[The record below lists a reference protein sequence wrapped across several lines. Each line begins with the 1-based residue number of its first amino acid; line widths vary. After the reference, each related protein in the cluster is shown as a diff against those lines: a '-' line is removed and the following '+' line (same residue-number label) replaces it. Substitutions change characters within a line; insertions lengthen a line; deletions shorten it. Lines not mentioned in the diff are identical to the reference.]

1 MDTLFLGSG
10 TSVFAFLGESKLNLV
25 AGIVLLAAALWSL
38 VAIVTAFVAPPKRR
52 SVRFGL
58 FTALNV
64 VLSVAGL
71 VYSAVVA
78 LEKACVIAVA
88 SSIPADNA
96 FLVAI
101 VDLIT
106 LGADRAVFRYALYS
120 ATALAVIAFI
130 VTLARA
136 RRPQFIGPVAMAK
149 DDGYVLVDDGEAPEE
164 TEITDEPTEPE
175 TERAETEEIT
185 DNVTTEEFVEEPET
199 ADEIKDTD
207 ETEGKEETEEEPEET
222 SIDDE
227 EVEED
232 EEAVETPE
240 ETEEIG
246 TEAEEE
252 EKPETE
258 EPETEETEPV
268 AENDEED
275 EPAVPISVA
284 RKRIADM
291 GSVLGKL
298 DDLFDNS
305 AFSVEE
311 SAYIGKSEEKPA
323 PEPEQEK
330 KEEETERKEE
340 NSDPDSVENIL
351 GRILASTR
359 STVKPAPS
367 VAKPIEK
374 KAAEK
379 PKKAVKPEPS
389 VEEILAEA
397 EEHVADDEKEVPQTA
412 EPEKIVV
419 DEKIREDAAIAK
431 TERKRAGRVR
441 TIGRAAE
448 LFDEYLS
455 AQSDEDKKK
464 LAESIDCIVVDK
476 DKK

>member
-149 DDGYVLVDDGEAPEE
+149 DDGYVLVDDGESPEE

-199 ADEIKDTD
+199 ADEIKETD
-207 ETEGKEETEEEPEET
+207 ETEEKEETEEPEET
-222 SIDDE
+222 STDE
-227 EVEED
+227 EVEET
-232 EEAVETPE
+232 EEAVE

-340 NSDPDSVENIL
+340 NSDLDSVENIL
-351 GRILASTR
+351 GRILAATR

-389 VEEILAEA
+389 VEEIFAEA
-397 EEHVADDEKEVPQTA
+397 EENVADDEKEVPQTA

>member
-199 ADEIKDTD
+199 ADEIKETD
-207 ETEGKEETEEEPEET
+207 ETEETEETEEPEET
-222 SIDDE
+222 SADNE
-227 EVEED
+227 EV
-232 EEAVETPE
+232 E

-258 EPETEETEPV
+258 EPKTEENEPV

-275 EPAVPISVA
+275 EPAVSISVA

-330 KEEETERKEE
+330 KEEETERKDE
-340 NSDPDSVENIL
+340 NSDLDSVENIL
-351 GRILASTR
+351 GRILAATR

-379 PKKAVKPEPS
+379 PKKAVKPEPA
-389 VEEILAEA
+389 VEEIFAEA

-476 DKK
+476 DKNDEREESGIV

>member
-199 ADEIKDTD
+199 ADEIKETD
-207 ETEGKEETEEEPEET
+207 ETEETEEPEET
-222 SIDDE
+222 SADNE
-227 EVEED
+227 EV
-232 EEAVETPE
+232 E

-340 NSDPDSVENIL
+340 NSDLDSVENIL
-351 GRILASTR
+351 GRILAATR

-389 VEEILAEA
+389 VEEIFAEA
-397 EEHVADDEKEVPQTA
+397 EENVADDEKEVPQTA

-464 LAESIDCIVVDK
+464 LAESIDCIVADK

>member
-199 ADEIKDTD
+199 ADEIKETD
-207 ETEGKEETEEEPEET
+207 ETEETEEPEET
-222 SIDDE
+222 SADNE
-227 EVEED
+227 EV
-232 EEAVETPE
+232 E

-340 NSDPDSVENIL
+340 NSDLDSVENIL
-351 GRILASTR
+351 GRILAATR

-379 PKKAVKPEPS
+379 PKKAVKPEPA
-389 VEEILAEA
+389 VEEIFAEA
-397 EEHVADDEKEVPQTA
+397 EENVADDEKEVPQTA

>member
-149 DDGYVLVDDGEAPEE
+149 DDGYVLVDDGESPEE

-199 ADEIKDTD
+199 ADEIKETD
-207 ETEGKEETEEEPEET
+207 ETEETEEPEET
-222 SIDDE
+222 SADNE
-227 EVEED
+227 EV
-232 EEAVETPE
+232 E

-330 KEEETERKEE
+330 KEEETERKDE
-340 NSDPDSVENIL
+340 NSDLDSVENIL
-351 GRILASTR
+351 GRILAATR

>member
-175 TERAETEEIT
+175 TEQAETEEIT

-199 ADEIKDTD
+199 ADEIKETD
-207 ETEGKEETEEEPEET
+207 ETEEKEETEEPEET
-222 SIDDE
+222 STDDE
-227 EVEED
+227 EV
-232 EEAVETPE
+232 E

-246 TEAEEE
+246 TEAEEEE

-340 NSDPDSVENIL
+340 NSDLDSVENIL
-351 GRILASTR
+351 GRILAATR

>member
-199 ADEIKDTD
+199 ADEIKETD
-207 ETEGKEETEEEPEET
+207 ETEETEETEEPEET
-222 SIDDE
+222 SADNE
-227 EVEED
+227 EV
-232 EEAVETPE
+232 E

-252 EKPETE
+252 EKPEIE

-330 KEEETERKEE
+330 KEEETERKDE
-340 NSDPDSVENIL
+340 NSDLDSVENIL
-351 GRILASTR
+351 GRILAATR

-389 VEEILAEA
+389 VEEIFAEA

>member
-185 DNVTTEEFVEEPET
+185 DNVTTEEFVEKPET
-199 ADEIKDTD
+199 ADEIKETD
-207 ETEGKEETEEEPEET
+207 EPEEKEETEEPEET
-222 SIDDE
+222 SADNE
-227 EVEED
+227 EV
-232 EEAVETPE
+232 E

-340 NSDPDSVENIL
+340 NSDLDSVENIL
-351 GRILASTR
+351 GRILAATR

-389 VEEILAEA
+389 VEEIFAEA
-397 EEHVADDEKEVPQTA
+397 EENVADDEKEVPQTA

>member
-1 MDTLFLGSG
+1 
-10 TSVFAFLGESKLNLV
+10 
-25 AGIVLLAAALWSL
+25 
-38 VAIVTAFVAPPKRR
+38 
-52 SVRFGL
+52 
-58 FTALNV
+58 
-64 VLSVAGL
+64 
-71 VYSAVVA
+71 
-78 LEKACVIAVA
+78 
-88 SSIPADNA
+88 
-96 FLVAI
+96 
-101 VDLIT
+101 
-106 LGADRAVFRYALYS
+106 
-120 ATALAVIAFI
+120 
-130 VTLARA
+130 
-136 RRPQFIGPVAMAK
+136 MAK

-199 ADEIKDTD
+199 ADEIKETD
-207 ETEGKEETEEEPEET
+207 ETEETEETEEPEET
-222 SIDDE
+222 SADNE
-227 EVEED
+227 EV
-232 EEAVETPE
+232 E

-258 EPETEETEPV
+258 EPETEENEPV

-330 KEEETERKEE
+330 KEEETERKDE
-340 NSDPDSVENIL
+340 NSDLDSVENIL
-351 GRILASTR
+351 GRILAATR

-379 PKKAVKPEPS
+379 PKKAVKPEPA
-389 VEEILAEA
+389 VEEIFAEA

>member
-88 SSIPADNA
+88 SSSPADNA

-199 ADEIKDTD
+199 ADEIKETD
-207 ETEGKEETEEEPEET
+207 ETEETEETEEPEET
-222 SIDDE
+222 SADNE
-227 EVEED
+227 EV
-232 EEAVETPE
+232 E

-258 EPETEETEPV
+258 EPETEENEPV

-305 AFSVEE
+305 TFSVEE

-330 KEEETERKEE
+330 KEEETERQEE
-340 NSDPDSVENIL
+340 SSDPDSVENIL
-351 GRILASTR
+351 GRILAATR

>member
-10 TSVFAFLGESKLNLV
+10 ASVFAFLGESKLNLI
-25 AGIVLLAAALWSL
+25 AGIALLAVALWSL
-38 VAIVTAFVAPPKRR
+38 VAIVCAFAAPPKRR

-64 VLSVAGL
+64 IFSVAGL
-71 VYSAVVA
+71 VYTAVVA
-78 LEKACVIAVA
+78 LEKAGVIAVA

-96 FLVAI
+96 FLRAI

-106 LGADRAVFRYALYS
+106 LGADRAVFGYALYA

-136 RRPQFIGPVAMAK
+136 RRPQFVTPVAKAK
-149 DDGYVLVDDGEAPEE
+149 DDGYVLVDDGAEPETPEVSE
-164 TEITDEPTEPE
+164 TESESATTPTDEEKATDYAPTEP
-175 TERAETEEIT
+175 
-185 DNVTTEEFVEEPET
+185 VEQTEPEPT
-199 ADEIKDTD
+199 VI
-207 ETEGKEETEEEPEET
+207 
-222 SIDDE
+222 
-227 EVEED
+227 
-232 EEAVETPE
+232 
-240 ETEEIG
+240 
-246 TEAEEE
+246 E
-252 EKPETE
+252 EKPEEPIEEERTE
-258 EPETEETEPV
+258 EPELNGNPTEERSVEPETEEETAPEAEQETGPGETETPEITDTPDTD
-268 AENDEED
+268 ENEVDDTDDD

-291 GSVLGKL
+291 GSVLGRL

-305 AFSVEE
+305 AFDPEKAVY
-311 SAYIGKSEEKPA
+311 AARTEEKPVSSV
-323 PEPEQEK
+323 PEI
-330 KEEETERKEE
+330 KEEELEPEKD

-359 STVKPAPS
+359 KKVKPVSP

-374 KAAEK
+374 KPADK
-379 PKKAVKPEPS
+379 PKKTVKPEPEIEVEHAIS
-389 VEEILAEA
+389 AAADEQKPVSDQTHVVPEIPAIVVEEK
-397 EEHVADDEKEVPQTA
+397 VRDE
-412 EPEKIVV
+412 
-419 DEKIREDAAIAK
+419 AAIAK

>member
-164 TEITDEPTEPE
+164 TEITNEPTEPE

-207 ETEGKEETEEEPEET
+207 ETEETEEPEET
-222 SIDDE
+222 SADNE
-227 EVEED
+227 EV
-232 EEAVETPE
+232 E

-246 TEAEEE
+246 TEAEEEE

-258 EPETEETEPV
+258 EPETEENEPEPV

-323 PEPEQEK
+323 PEPEPEK

-351 GRILASTR
+351 GRILAATR

-389 VEEILAEA
+389 VEEIFAEA
-397 EEHVADDEKEVPQTA
+397 EENVADDEKEVPQTA

>member
-199 ADEIKDTD
+199 ADEIKETD
-207 ETEGKEETEEEPEET
+207 ETEETEETEEPEET
-222 SIDDE
+222 SADNE
-227 EVEED
+227 EV
-232 EEAVETPE
+232 E

-258 EPETEETEPV
+258 EPKTEENEPV

-275 EPAVPISVA
+275 EPAVSISVA

-330 KEEETERKEE
+330 KEEETERQEE
-340 NSDPDSVENIL
+340 SSDPDSVENIL
-351 GRILASTR
+351 GRILAATR

>member
-101 VDLIT
+101 VDLVT

-120 ATALAVIAFI
+120 ATAIAVIAFI

-199 ADEIKDTD
+199 ADEIKETD
-207 ETEGKEETEEEPEET
+207 ETEETEEPEET
-222 SIDDE
+222 STDNE
-227 EVEED
+227 EV
-232 EEAVETPE
+232 E

-340 NSDPDSVENIL
+340 NSDLDSVENIL
-351 GRILASTR
+351 GRILAATR

>member
-199 ADEIKDTD
+199 ADEIKETD
-207 ETEGKEETEEEPEET
+207 ETEEKEETEEPEET
-222 SIDDE
+222 STDE
-227 EVEED
+227 EVEET
-232 EEAVETPE
+232 EEAVEE
-240 ETEEIG
+240 AEEIG

-268 AENDEED
+268 AENEEED

-351 GRILASTR
+351 GRILAATR

-389 VEEILAEA
+389 VEEIFAEA
-397 EEHVADDEKEVPQTA
+397 EENVADDEKEVPQTA
-412 EPEKIVV
+412 EPKKIVV

>member
-199 ADEIKDTD
+199 ADEIKETD
-207 ETEGKEETEEEPEET
+207 ETEETEETEEPEET
-222 SIDDE
+222 SADNE
-227 EVEED
+227 EV
-232 EEAVETPE
+232 E

-258 EPETEETEPV
+258 EPETEENEPV

-330 KEEETERKEE
+330 KEEETERKDE
-340 NSDPDSVENIL
+340 NSDLDSVENIL
-351 GRILASTR
+351 GRILAATR

-379 PKKAVKPEPS
+379 PKKAVKPEPA
-389 VEEILAEA
+389 VEEIFAEA

>member
-149 DDGYVLVDDGEAPEE
+149 DDGYVLVDDGESPEE

-199 ADEIKDTD
+199 ADEIKETD
-207 ETEGKEETEEEPEET
+207 ETEETEEPEET
-222 SIDDE
+222 SADNE
-227 EVEED
+227 EV
-232 EEAVETPE
+232 E

-351 GRILASTR
+351 GRILAATR

-389 VEEILAEA
+389 VEEIFAEA
-397 EEHVADDEKEVPQTA
+397 EENVADDEKEVPQTA

>member
-185 DNVTTEEFVEEPET
+185 DNVTTEEFVEKPET
-199 ADEIKDTD
+199 
-207 ETEGKEETEEEPEET
+207 EETEATDEPEETEEPEET
-222 SIDDE
+222 SADNE
-227 EVEED
+227 EV
-232 EEAVETPE
+232 E

-246 TEAEEE
+246 TEAEEEE

-340 NSDPDSVENIL
+340 NSDLDSVENIL
-351 GRILASTR
+351 GRILAATR

-389 VEEILAEA
+389 VEEIFAEA
-397 EEHVADDEKEVPQTA
+397 EENVADDEKEVPQTA

>member
-199 ADEIKDTD
+199 ADEIKETD
-207 ETEGKEETEEEPEET
+207 ETEETEETEEPEET
-222 SIDDE
+222 SADNE
-227 EVEED
+227 EV
-232 EEAVETPE
+232 E

-258 EPETEETEPV
+258 EPETEENEPV

-305 AFSVEE
+305 TFSVEE

-330 KEEETERKEE
+330 KEEETERQEE
-340 NSDPDSVENIL
+340 SSDPDSVENIL
-351 GRILASTR
+351 GRILAATR

-397 EEHVADDEKEVPQTA
+397 EENVADDEKEVPQTA

>member
-199 ADEIKDTD
+199 ADEIKETD
-207 ETEGKEETEEEPEET
+207 ETEEKEETEEPEET
-222 SIDDE
+222 STDE
-227 EVEED
+227 EVEET
-232 EEAVETPE
+232 EEAVEE
-240 ETEEIG
+240 AEEIG

-340 NSDPDSVENIL
+340 NSDLDSVENIL
-351 GRILASTR
+351 GRILAATR

-389 VEEILAEA
+389 VEEIFAEA
-397 EEHVADDEKEVPQTA
+397 EENVADDEKEVPQTEEA

>member
-175 TERAETEEIT
+175 TEQAETEEIT

-199 ADEIKDTD
+199 ADEIKETD
-207 ETEGKEETEEEPEET
+207 ETEEKEETEEPEET
-222 SIDDE
+222 STDDE
-227 EVEED
+227 EV
-232 EEAVETPE
+232 E

-246 TEAEEE
+246 TEAEEEE

-323 PEPEQEK
+323 PEPEPEK

-340 NSDPDSVENIL
+340 NSDLDSVENIL
-351 GRILASTR
+351 GRILAATR

>member
-199 ADEIKDTD
+199 ADEIKETD
-207 ETEGKEETEEEPEET
+207 ETEETEETEEPEET
-222 SIDDE
+222 SADNE
-227 EVEED
+227 EV
-232 EEAVETPE
+232 E

-258 EPETEETEPV
+258 EPKTEENEPV

-275 EPAVPISVA
+275 EPAVSISVA

-330 KEEETERKEE
+330 KEEETERKDE
-340 NSDPDSVENIL
+340 NSDLDSVENIL
-351 GRILASTR
+351 GRILAATR

-379 PKKAVKPEPS
+379 PKKAVKPEPA
-389 VEEILAEA
+389 VEEIFAEA

>member
-120 ATALAVIAFI
+120 ATAIAVIAFI

-164 TEITDEPTEPE
+164 TEITDEPAEPE

-199 ADEIKDTD
+199 ADEIKETD
-207 ETEGKEETEEEPEET
+207 ETEETEEPEET
-222 SIDDE
+222 STDNE
-227 EVEED
+227 EV
-232 EEAVETPE
+232 E

-330 KEEETERKEE
+330 KEEETERKDE
-340 NSDPDSVENIL
+340 NSDLDSVENIL
-351 GRILASTR
+351 GRILAATR

>member
-149 DDGYVLVDDGEAPEE
+149 DDGYVLVDDGEAPGE

-175 TERAETEEIT
+175 AEQAETEEIT

-199 ADEIKDTD
+199 EETEATD
-207 ETEGKEETEEEPEET
+207 EPEEKEETEEPEET
-222 SIDDE
+222 STDNE
-227 EVEED
+227 EV
-232 EEAVETPE
+232 E

-311 SAYIGKSEEKPA
+311 SAYIGKSEEKSA

-340 NSDPDSVENIL
+340 NSDLDSVENIL
-351 GRILASTR
+351 GRILAATR

-389 VEEILAEA
+389 VEEIFAEA
-397 EEHVADDEKEVPQTA
+397 EENVADDEKEVPQTA

>member
-199 ADEIKDTD
+199 ADEIKETD
-207 ETEGKEETEEEPEET
+207 ETEETEETEEPEET
-222 SIDDE
+222 SADNE
-227 EVEED
+227 EV
-232 EEAVETPE
+232 E

-258 EPETEETEPV
+258 EPETEENEPV

-305 AFSVEE
+305 TFSVEE

-330 KEEETERKEE
+330 KEEETERQEE
-340 NSDPDSVENIL
+340 SSDPDSVENIL
-351 GRILASTR
+351 GRILAATR

>member
-199 ADEIKDTD
+199 ADEIKETD
-207 ETEGKEETEEEPEET
+207 ETEETEEPEET
-222 SIDDE
+222 STDNE
-227 EVEED
+227 EV
-232 EEAVETPE
+232 E

-330 KEEETERKEE
+330 KEEETERKDE
-340 NSDPDSVENIL
+340 NSDLDSVENIL
-351 GRILASTR
+351 GRILAATR

>member
-149 DDGYVLVDDGEAPEE
+149 DDGYVLVDDGETPEE

-207 ETEGKEETEEEPEET
+207 ETEETEEEPEET
-222 SIDDE
+222 SADNE

-351 GRILASTR
+351 GRILAATR

-389 VEEILAEA
+389 VEEIFAEA
-397 EEHVADDEKEVPQTA
+397 EENVADDEKEVPQTA

>member
-149 DDGYVLVDDGEAPEE
+149 DDGYVLVDDGESPEE

-199 ADEIKDTD
+199 ADEIKETD
-207 ETEGKEETEEEPEET
+207 ETEETEEPEET
-222 SIDDE
+222 STDE
-227 EVEED
+227 EVEET
-232 EEAVETPE
+232 EEAVEE
-240 ETEEIG
+240 AEEIG

-340 NSDPDSVENIL
+340 NSDLDSVENIL
-351 GRILASTR
+351 GRILAATR

-389 VEEILAEA
+389 VEEIFAEA
-397 EEHVADDEKEVPQTA
+397 EENVADDEKEVPQTA

>member
-199 ADEIKDTD
+199 ADEIKETD
-207 ETEGKEETEEEPEET
+207 ETEETEEPEET
-222 SIDDE
+222 STDNE
-227 EVEED
+227 EV
-232 EEAVETPE
+232 E

-330 KEEETERKEE
+330 KEEETERKDE
-340 NSDPDSVENIL
+340 NSDLDSVENIL
-351 GRILASTR
+351 GRILAATR

-389 VEEILAEA
+389 VEEIFAEA
-397 EEHVADDEKEVPQTA
+397 EENVADDEKEVPQTA

>member
-185 DNVTTEEFVEEPET
+185 DSVTTEEFVEEPET
-199 ADEIKDTD
+199 ADEIKETD
-207 ETEGKEETEEEPEET
+207 ETEETEETEEPEET
-222 SIDDE
+222 SADNE
-227 EVEED
+227 EV
-232 EEAVETPE
+232 E

-340 NSDPDSVENIL
+340 NSDLDSVENIL
-351 GRILASTR
+351 GRILAATR

>member
-106 LGADRAVFRYALYS
+106 LGVDRAVFRYALYS

-199 ADEIKDTD
+199 ADEIKETD
-207 ETEGKEETEEEPEET
+207 ETEETEEPEET
-222 SIDDE
+222 SADNE
-227 EVEED
+227 EV
-232 EEAVETPE
+232 E

-246 TEAEEE
+246 TETEEE

-311 SAYIGKSEEKPA
+311 SAYIGKSEEKLA

-340 NSDPDSVENIL
+340 NSDLDSVENIL
-351 GRILASTR
+351 GRILAATR

-367 VAKPIEK
+367 VAKHIEK

-389 VEEILAEA
+389 VEEIFAEA
-397 EEHVADDEKEVPQTA
+397 EENVADDEKEVPQTA

>member
-199 ADEIKDTD
+199 ADEIKETD
-207 ETEGKEETEEEPEET
+207 ETEETEEPEET
-222 SIDDE
+222 STDNE
-227 EVEED
+227 EV
-232 EEAVETPE
+232 E

-246 TEAEEE
+246 TEADEE

-330 KEEETERKEE
+330 KEEETERKDE
-340 NSDPDSVENIL
+340 NSDLDSVENIL
-351 GRILASTR
+351 GRILAATR

-389 VEEILAEA
+389 VEEIFAEA
-397 EEHVADDEKEVPQTA
+397 EENVADDEKEVPQTA

>member
-199 ADEIKDTD
+199 ADEIKETD
-207 ETEGKEETEEEPEET
+207 ETEETEEPEET
-222 SIDDE
+222 STDNE
-227 EVEED
+227 EV
-232 EEAVETPE
+232 E

-252 EKPETE
+252 EKPEIE

-330 KEEETERKEE
+330 KEEETERKDE
-340 NSDPDSVENIL
+340 NSDLDSVENIL
-351 GRILASTR
+351 GRILAATR

-389 VEEILAEA
+389 VEEIFAEA

>member
-199 ADEIKDTD
+199 ADEIKETD
-207 ETEGKEETEEEPEET
+207 ETEETEETEEPEET
-222 SIDDE
+222 SADNE
-227 EVEED
+227 EV
-232 EEAVETPE
+232 E

-258 EPETEETEPV
+258 EPETEENEPV
-268 AENDEED
+268 AEHDEED

-305 AFSVEE
+305 TFSVEE

-330 KEEETERKEE
+330 KEEETERQEE
-340 NSDPDSVENIL
+340 SSDPDSVENIL
-351 GRILASTR
+351 GRILAATR

>member
-199 ADEIKDTD
+199 ADEIKETD
-207 ETEGKEETEEEPEET
+207 ETEETEEPEET
-222 SIDDE
+222 STDNE
-227 EVEED
+227 EV
-232 EEAVETPE
+232 E

-351 GRILASTR
+351 GRILAATR

-389 VEEILAEA
+389 VEEIFAEA
-397 EEHVADDEKEVPQTA
+397 EENVADDEKEIPQTA

>member
-64 VLSVAGL
+64 VLSVTGL

-149 DDGYVLVDDGEAPEE
+149 DDGYVLVDDGESPEE

-199 ADEIKDTD
+199 ADEIKETD
-207 ETEGKEETEEEPEET
+207 ETEETEEPEET
-222 SIDDE
+222 SADNE
-227 EVEED
+227 EV
-232 EEAVETPE
+232 E

-311 SAYIGKSEEKPA
+311 SAYIGKNEEKPA

-340 NSDPDSVENIL
+340 NSDLDSVENIL
-351 GRILASTR
+351 GRILAATR

-389 VEEILAEA
+389 VEEIFAET
-397 EEHVADDEKEVPQTA
+397 EENVADDEKEVPQTA

>member
-38 VAIVTAFVAPPKRR
+38 VAIVTAIVAPPKRR

-185 DNVTTEEFVEEPET
+185 DKVTTEEFVEKPETEETEATDEPE
-199 ADEIKDTD
+199 E
-207 ETEGKEETEEEPEET
+207 KEETEEPEET
-222 SIDDE
+222 STDNE
-227 EVEED
+227 EV
-232 EEAVETPE
+232 E

-258 EPETEETEPV
+258 EPETEENEPV

-340 NSDPDSVENIL
+340 NSDLDSVENIL
-351 GRILASTR
+351 GRILAATR

-389 VEEILAEA
+389 VEEIFAEA
-397 EEHVADDEKEVPQTA
+397 EENVADDEKEVPQTA

>member
-199 ADEIKDTD
+199 ADEIKETD
-207 ETEGKEETEEEPEET
+207 ETEETEETEEPEET
-222 SIDDE
+222 SADNE
-227 EVEED
+227 EV
-232 EEAVETPE
+232 E

-330 KEEETERKEE
+330 KEEEPERQEE
-340 NSDPDSVENIL
+340 SSDPDSVENIL

-374 KAAEK
+374 KTAEK